1 MDDLNS
7 LMAVLELTGG
17 VRLVLRSDERPHVI
31 VGDTRHELG
40 TAQVPTTS
48 SLEALADQI
57 LSAAGKHALTEQ
69 RTAVEPLIGRDAIIP
84 VRVAVRRIG
93 PQMSV
98 ELQRDAQSAD
108 TNHAM
113 PPTAAAMPPTAAAMP
128 PTAAAMPP
136 TMAGLVAIPDPP
148 SNISPATEP
157 GRARARKT
165 SGPVN
170 LIDGRRRSPG
180 LGTLE
185 HLVRMAAQR
194 KATALYLRGGHAP
207 LVRVGAVVEPLV
219 VEPLEVSAVNAI
231 ARTGAGS
238 GDSVEDPASFTVSVT
253 DADAIRQVR
262 AHVFSDELGSG
273 LVVHLI
279 SRNPQAVL
287 QMGLPRIVKGICQDD
302 DGIVVVSGTTSGD
315 LLEMVGGIGSWT
327 AKHRPGFVVSIE
339 PPDGLG
345 GEIVGPF
352 VSARRIA
359 AGDMGAAIQRAA
371 HERPD
376 VLIIAVPPG
385 AGMEEAIR
393 AARTGCLVIVGIIA
407 PTATRAI
414 ESLLGHLTPQHQLQ
428 LHRSLAASFRCAFS
442 YRALRT
448 PGGHRRIVHDLVVAT
463 PNVSARIERGDIEG
477 IGKLQQTGAEGM
489 QSLDSALADAAA
501 LGQITVRQAVFHAI
515 DRRQVVKMI
524 RDSARRRARTR

>member
-1 MDDLNS
+1 MDDLKS

-57 LSAAGKHALTEQ
+57 LSPAGKHALTEQ
-69 RTAVEPLIGRDAIIP
+69 RAAVESLIGHEAFIP

-93 PQMSV
+93 AQMSL
-98 ELQRDAQSAD
+98 ELQRNAQSAD
-108 TNHAM
+108 TNHAV
-113 PPTAAAMPPTAAAMP
+113 PPTAAAMPPP
-128 PTAAAMPP
+128 S
-136 TMAGLVAIPDPP
+136 MAQLVPVPDPP
-148 SNISPATEP
+148 SDMSSTTEP
-157 GRARARKT
+157 GRARARKP

-170 LIDGRRRSPG
+170 VVDGRQRSPG
-180 LGTLE
+180 VGTLE

-207 LVRVGAVVEPLV
+207 LVHVGAVVEPLV

-231 ARTGAGS
+231 ARRATGS
-238 GDSVEDPASFTVSVT
+238 GDNVEHPASFTVSVT

-262 AHVFSDELGSG
+262 AHVFSDELGAG

-279 SRNPQAVL
+279 SRNPDAVL
-287 QMGLPRIVKGICQDD
+287 QTGIPRTVKGICQDD
-302 DGIVVVSGTTSGD
+302 AGIVVVSGATSGD
-315 LLEMVGGIGSWT
+315 LLEMIGGIGSWT

-339 PPDGLG
+339 PPGGLG
-345 GEIVGPF
+345 REIVGPF
-352 VSARRIA
+352 ISARRIA
-359 AGDMGAAIQRAA
+359 AGDMGVAIQRAA
-371 HERPD
+371 HEMPD
-376 VLIIAVPPG
+376 VLIVALPSG
-385 AGMEEAIR
+385 AGTEEAIR
-393 AARTGCLVIVGIIA
+393 AARMGCLVIIGIIA

-414 ESLLGHLTPQHQLQ
+414 ESLLGHVTSQHQLQ
-428 LHRSLAASFRCAFS
+428 LHRSLAAAFRCAFS

-448 PGGHRRIVHDLVVAT
+448 PSGRRRIVHDLVVAT

-489 QSLDSALADAAA
+489 QSLDSALADAVAG
-501 LGQITVRQAVFHAI
+501 GQISVRQAVSHAI

-524 RDSARRRARTR
+524 RDSARRRAGKR